1 MKKLLLL
8 GIMLLGL
15 GGTSFARELDKK
27 ITFEE
32 ALTLSGDFVI
42 VQDGKVLCGPLS
54 PSDGSLTFQA
64 PTDIDNYA
72 YTFKFEEDADHAG
85 SYFLHLYNQDGAS
98 KGYVNASIWS
108 HTFLSNVDKAGN
120 KGEKQDGALWTITAA
135 GEKLYTIRNLGV
147 AEGYYNNQP
156 NSGDGDRTSQGY
168 LAFVTSGYWNNHA
181 THYNTSGT
189 WEFYTLKPQISITL
203 RNSENLIEIPQ
214 EQDLSGGGDAAA
226 KDVSDGITTYTT
238 VGGICVVFKM
248 QNVNVKDYDY
258 ILFKFA
264 EPVPGGLSYSFWDG
278 TASKDLPTGVKEFK
292 YVFAD
297 DAGCKINSEGI
308 IPQISIITIFKDAG
322 KIVKV
327 AGVYGHKASGEA
339 GTRTFSFD
347 KALDF
352 TDVEGLKAYAITGF
366 NPANATLTLTQVYKV
381 PANTGLYL
389 EGADGEYQVPFIESA
404 SAIAG
409 NMLVASGDGTITQT
423 SGDKTNLVLAKT
435 SKGRGFHPLSSDG
448 NMGTNKAY
456 LQLPTSEFNSI
467 GEASLRFVFEDEEA
481 TGIAEVATPIVAD
494 GAWYTINGV
503 KLAGEPT
510 EKGIYIFNGKKV
522 AIQ

>member
-1 MKKLLLL
+1 MGGVTSVKAQGGTKTPLLLL
-8 GIMLLGL
+8 KNGAINTTDFDITPI
-15 GGTSFARELDKK
+15 GTSTLTTGNLYAA
-27 ITFEE
+27 TFTSK
-32 ALTLSGDFVI
+32 ATAKNV
-42 VQDGKVLCGPLS
+42 
-54 PSDGSLTFQA
+54 
-64 PTDIDNYA
+64 
-72 YTFKFEEDADHAG
+72 FKFENLDVKN
-85 SYFLHLYNQDGAS
+85 Y
-98 KGYVNASIWS
+98 
-108 HTFLSNVDKAGN
+108 DKAVIKYSILDAN
-120 KGEKQDGALWTITAA
+120 EWRVNTPVNHYAL
-135 GEKLYTIRNLGV
+135 
-147 AEGYYNNQP
+147 P
-156 NSGDGDRTSQGY
+156 
-168 LAFVTSGYWNNHA
+168 
-181 THYNTSGT
+181 SGT
-189 WEFYTLKPQISITL
+189 DKTYEIDLSGVDTYSDFTVFSSYQNHTVGSSITI
-203 RNSENLIEIPQ
+203 SEVYLYKKSSTTSISLFNFDNFTEIPQ
-214 EQDLSGGGDAAA
+214 EQDLTGGGDAAA

-238 VGGICVVFKM
+238 VGGVCVVFKM
-248 QNVNVKDYDY
+248 LKVNVKDYDY

-264 EPVPGGLSYSFWDG
+264 EPVPAGLSYSFWEG
-278 TASKDLPTGVKEFK
+278 QENRDLPAGVNELK

-297 DAGCKINSEGI
+297 DVDDPGCAINSGI
-308 IPQISIITIFKDAG
+308 IPQISLLTLFKNGG

-327 AGVYGHKASGEA
+327 AGVYGHKASA
-339 GTRTFSFD
+339 PADTRTFSCD

-389 EGADGEYQVPFIESA
+389 EGTGGEYEVPVIESA

-435 SKGRGFHPLSSDG
+435 TNGRGFHPLSSDG

-456 LQLPTSEFNSI
+456 LQLPTSEFSGI
-467 GEASLRFVFEDEEA
+467 AEASLRFVFEDEEA
-481 TGIAEVATPIVAD
+481 TGIEEVATPIVAD
-494 GAWYTINGV
+494 GVWYTINGV

>member
-1 MKKLLLL
+1 M
-8 GIMLLGL
+8 
-15 GGTSFARELDKK
+15 
-27 ITFEE
+27 
-32 ALTLSGDFVI
+32 
-42 VQDGKVLCGPLS
+42 
-54 PSDGSLTFQA
+54 
-64 PTDIDNYA
+64 
-72 YTFKFEEDADHAG
+72 
-85 SYFLHLYNQDGAS
+85 
-98 KGYVNASIWS
+98 
-108 HTFLSNVDKAGN
+108 
-120 KGEKQDGALWTITAA
+120 
-135 GEKLYTIRNLGV
+135 
-147 AEGYYNNQP
+147 
-156 NSGDGDRTSQGY
+156 
-168 LAFVTSGYWNNHA
+168 
-181 THYNTSGT
+181 
-189 WEFYTLKPQISITL
+189 
-203 RNSENLIEIPQ
+203 
-214 EQDLSGGGDAAA
+214 
-226 KDVSDGITTYTT
+226 
-238 VGGICVVFKM
+238 
-248 QNVNVKDYDY
+248 
-258 ILFKFA
+258 
-264 EPVPGGLSYSFWDG
+264 
-278 TASKDLPTGVKEFK
+278 
-292 YVFAD
+292 
-297 DAGCKINSEGI
+297 
-308 IPQISIITIFKDAG
+308 
-322 KIVKV
+322 

>member
-15 GGTSFARELDKK
+15 GGVSSVKAQGGTKTPLLLLKNGAINSSEFEIKPIAPSTLTTENLYAATFTSTGGYCNTFKYEGLDVSDYDKAVVKYTIEAGNGDWQINLPNGTFTALPIGTDQVYEVDLREVD
-27 ITFEE
+27 TY
-32 ALTLSGDFVI
+32 GDFTVFNWNHS
-42 VQDGKVLCGPLS
+42 GK
-54 PSDGSLTFQA
+54 
-64 PTDIDNYA
+64 
-72 YTFKFEEDADHAG
+72 
-85 SYFLHLYNQDGAS
+85 
-98 KGYVNASIWS
+98 
-108 HTFLSNVDKAGN
+108 
-120 KGEKQDGALWTITAA
+120 
-135 GEKLYTIRNLGV
+135 
-147 AEGYYNNQP
+147 
-156 NSGDGDRTSQGY
+156 
-168 LAFVTSGYWNNHA
+168 
-181 THYNTSGT
+181 
-189 WEFYTLKPQISITL
+189 SITISEVYL
-203 RNSENLIEIPQ
+203 YKSSTTSISLCNSDNLIEIPQ

-264 EPVPGGLSYSFWDG
+264 EPVPDGLSYSFWEG
-278 TASKDLPTGVKEFK
+278 QANEALPAGVKELK
-292 YVFAD
+292 YVFAA

-308 IPQISIITIFKDAG
+308 IPQISLLTIFKNAG

-339 GTRTFSFD
+339 GTRTFSCD

-423 SGDKTNLVLAKT
+423 SDDKTNLVLAKT

>member
-1 MKKLLLL
+1 M
-8 GIMLLGL
+8 
-15 GGTSFARELDKK
+15 
-27 ITFEE
+27 
-32 ALTLSGDFVI
+32 
-42 VQDGKVLCGPLS
+42 
-54 PSDGSLTFQA
+54 
-64 PTDIDNYA
+64 
-72 YTFKFEEDADHAG
+72 
-85 SYFLHLYNQDGAS
+85 
-98 KGYVNASIWS
+98 
-108 HTFLSNVDKAGN
+108 
-120 KGEKQDGALWTITAA
+120 
-135 GEKLYTIRNLGV
+135 
-147 AEGYYNNQP
+147 
-156 NSGDGDRTSQGY
+156 
-168 LAFVTSGYWNNHA
+168 
-181 THYNTSGT
+181 
-189 WEFYTLKPQISITL
+189 KPQISITL